1 MKLVVGLAVVSVASI
16 VDVVAVA
23 TAVDRMVVD
32 VSNDVVG

>member
-1 MKLVVGLAVVSVASI
+1 MVVEASTGF
-16 VDVVAVA
+16 VCGRLDSVVAVA